1 MQAAVKVKLSGPQFF
16 LIMISI
22 FAIAATVQAQMTAS
36 SPAGPSSSPQMQ
48 ADQQQDPG
56 TAAAASDDELFH
68 MPEQGSIVPA
78 VSIVRDPADLPAA
91 VGNRPEQVVRVFL
104 TAQELEG
111 TLDPAMKTTYLYWT
125 FNGKVPGPMIRVRQG
140 DTVELT
146 LKNEGR
152 LVAHSIDLH
161 AVLGPGGGMGLSE
174 AKQGETRTFTF
185 KAVFPGVFVYH
196 CGTDLAAQHI
206 ANGMYGLIVVEPPGG
221 LPAVDRE
228 FYVMQGEVYTEEDM
242 GSTGHQ
248 KMSLGKL
255 LAEKPDYMVFNGAAK
270 ALTGEHS
277 MHARVGESVR
287 IFFGVGGP
295 NLISSPH
302 VIGQVLS
309 RVYPEGSLASPP
321 LTTVQTTMVPPGSAT
336 ALEFTPRVPGKYTL
350 VDHALVR
357 VVRGLAGVLE
367 VTGAENPELFHAGPA
382 N

>member
-1 MQAAVKVKLSGPQFF
+1 MKPVVKSRGLQVL
-16 LIMISI
+16 LIIISI
-22 FAIAATVQAQMTAS
+22 FAMPPALQAQMAAPNATGAMSSVPQTQPEQQNGAS
-36 SPAGPSSSPQMQ
+36 
-48 ADQQQDPG
+48 
-56 TAAAASDDELFH
+56 AAPDDEPFH
-68 MPEQGSIVPA
+68 TPEQGAIVPA
-78 VSIVRDPADLPAA
+78 VTVVRDPADLPPT
-91 VGNRPEQVVRVFL
+91 VGNRAPQTVRVFL

-140 DTVELT
+140 DTVEVT
-146 LKNEGR
+146 LKNEGH

-161 AVLGPGGGMGLSE
+161 AVLGPGGGMGVSE

-185 KAVFPGVFVYH
+185 KAVYPGVFVYH

-221 LPAVDRE
+221 LPAADRE
-228 FYVMQGEVYTEEDM
+228 FYVMQGELYTEDDM
-242 GSTGHQ
+242 GAAGHQ

-255 LAEKPDYMVFNGAAK
+255 LSEKPDYMVFNGASK

-295 NLISSPH
+295 NMISSPH

-309 RVYPEGSLASPP
+309 RVYPEGSFTSPP
-321 LTTVQTTMVPPGSAT
+321 LTAVQTTIVPPGSAT
-336 ALEFTPRVPGKYTL
+336 VMEFTPRVPGSYTL

-367 VTGAENPELFHAGPA
+367 VTGAQNPELFHAGPA